1 MSSTATN
8 TTVGTT
14 VNASARSVTYVANE
28 IIRLGLEIAHSRDL
42 YDGPL
47 VQSFKTI
54 ERGMRVW
61 LATRQLQAVVI
72 EFFNESGECIEV
84 FELPIEFSE
93 RRTEE
98 EHFDTQIDSLK
109 AELAKKRTSRA
120 TKYRFLA
127 VHPDIHVRVPGW
139 VPCERADTSKLKK
152 RNLLMRL
159 VSTRDIK
166 VHAYVFEGDNDYE
179 TQS

>member
-1 MSSTATN
+1 MSTTATN
-8 TTVGTT
+8 TTVGTR

-28 IIRLGLEIAHSRDL
+28 IIRVGLEITQSRGL
-42 YDGPL
+42 SDGPL
-47 VQSFKTI
+47 VRSFKSI
-54 ERGMRVW
+54 ETGLRVW
-61 LATRQLQAVVI
+61 LATRQLHAVLI
-72 EFFNESGECIEV
+72 EFLNERDECIEA

-93 RRTEE
+93 ARTDD

-109 AELAKKRTSRA
+109 ANLAKRRTSKA
-120 TKYRFLA
+120 TKYRFLVA
-127 VHPDIHVRVPGW
+127 HSDDHIRVPGW
-139 VPCERADTSKLKK
+139 TPCERSDTSKLKK

-166 VHAYVFEGDNDYE
+166 VHAYVFEGENDYE